1 MAAQVQEDNSKANI
15 TNWLK
20 MVERLRHSTDWSEDE
35 RPIELIQT
43 HISVVLLSRRHAL
56 KLKKPVDFGF
66 LDYTT
71 LEKRLAACE
80 AEIDLNRRLC
90 ADTYLGV
97 QPIIEANGEPHLRG
111 EGRIIDYGVLMKRLP
126 AAGMLDQMLRDNAVT
141 ESLIDGIAA
150 KLAGFH
156 KSARRGVEVDS
167 YGSVE
172 TIRQNWEENFAQTAP
187 FINRTI
193 TQKAFDSIRF
203 WVTDWLEQNSGLLQ
217 RRVADGRI
225 CDGHGDLR
233 SESICVINSGICF
246 FDCIE
251 FNERFRCGDTA
262 SEAAFLAMDLDA
274 HERPDLGY
282 YFCERY
288 ETFSD
293 DDHLYRILPFYR
305 CYRAFV
311 RGKVLSFRLEESGFS
326 ETELDTARMQAE
338 NYFALAARYTT
349 RLRQPTVIAVT
360 GLSGTGKT
368 SVARA
373 VAAELGLRVISADA
387 VRKSIFGDTQ
397 NCAYGEGAY
406 SDEGNRLT
414 YQKLLEQGLAL
425 LPEESVVL
433 DATFRRADDRAQARS
448 LIESVGAKWRLIECR
463 LAPELIHR
471 RLEQRTTRKEGLS
484 DATWETYL
492 TQREEFE
499 SINRSTDEKHLIL
512 DTSFSLRD
520 TSRRATDWLR
530 ENDEL

>member
-1 MAAQVQEDNSKANI
+1 MTLPPNSRIFTNRQGAA
-15 TNWLK
+15 
-20 MVERLRHSTDWSEDE
+20 
-35 RPIELIQT
+35 
-43 HISVVLLSRRHAL
+43 
-56 KLKKPVDFGF
+56 VDF
-66 LDYTT
+66 
-71 LEKRLAACE
+71 
-80 AEIDLNRRLC
+80 
-90 ADTYLGV
+90 
-97 QPIIEANGEPHLRG
+97 
-111 EGRIIDYGVLMKRLP
+111 
-126 AAGMLDQMLRDNAVT
+126 
-141 ESLIDGIAA
+141 
-150 KLAGFH
+150 
-156 KSARRGVEVDS
+156 

-172 TIRQNWEENFAQTAP
+172 TVRRNWEENFAQTAP

-203 WVTDWLEQNSGLLQ
+203 WATDWLERNSELLQ
-217 RRVADGRI
+217 RRVADNCI

-233 SESICVINSGICF
+233 SESVCVINSGICF

-251 FNERFRCGDTA
+251 FNERFRCGDVA

-274 HERPDLGY
+274 HGRPDLGY

-288 ETFSD
+288 ETFSG
-293 DDHLYRILPFYR
+293 DHQLFQTLPFYR

-326 ETELDTARMQAE
+326 EAELGTARTQAE
-338 NYFALAARYTT
+338 NYFALAGRYAV

-368 SVARA
+368 SMARA
-373 VAAELGLRVISADA
+373 IAAELGLRVISADA
-387 VRKSIFGDTQ
+387 VRKPIFGDTQ

-414 YQKLLEQGLAL
+414 YKKLLEQGLEL
-425 LPEESVVL
+425 LPEGSAVL

-448 LIESVGAKWRLIECR
+448 LIESAGAKWRLIECR

-492 TQREEFE
+492 TQRGEFE
-499 SINRSTDEKHLIL
+499 SIVPSTDEKHLTL
-512 DTSFSLRD
+512 DTSLSLRY

-530 ENDEL
+530 ESDER